1 MSGMGFWPRSIF
13 EIAGLE
19 INETVVTTWLVM
31 TILAAASYSVARR
44 LSPEPSLTQEVVEA
58 LVEVIKKTI
67 EDTLDVDPWEV
78 IPFLGTLWIFI
89 GASNLAGLVP
99 GLASPTADLNTTFA
113 FAFVSY
119 LSIHYFG
126 IRLQGMKNYIKHY
139 ADPTV
144 IMLPI
149 HLIADL
155 TRTVALSM
163 RLFGNMLS
171 GEMIAAILLVI
182 AGFIVPVAMMLL
194 HIVIAIVQAYIFGA
208 LTLAFIAGAVGPM
221 KGAEQPALPMK
232 R

>member
-1 MSGMGFWPRSIF
+1 MKGMEFWPRTVF
-13 EIAGLE
+13 EIAGVE
-19 INETVVTTWLVM
+19 ITGTVVTTWLVM
-31 TILAAASYSVARR
+31 ILLAGASHALTRR
-44 LSPEPSLTQEVVEA
+44 LSLEPSLTQEVAEA
-58 LVEVIKKTI
+58 FIGAIKNFV
-67 EDTLDVDPWEV
+67 EDTLDVDAWEV

-89 GASNLAGLVP
+89 GASNLVGLLP
-99 GLASPTADLNTTFA
+99 GLETPTADINTTFA

-126 IRLQGMKNYIKHY
+126 IKFQGMRGYLKHY

-144 IMLPI
+144 ILLPV
-149 HLIADL
+149 HVIADL

-171 GEMIAAILLVI
+171 GEMIGAILLAI

-194 HIVIAIVQAYIFGA
+194 HVVIAIVQAYIFGA
-208 LTLAFIAGAVGPM
+208 LTLAFIAGAAGTANAVGNPP
-221 KGAEQPALPMK
+221 QPLK